1 MSIPADALS
10 LVCEGL
16 TKIYAGS
23 PVPALNS
30 VSFTLPA
37 RGVFVLIGRNG
48 SGKTTL
54 VRILATNLEATSGT
68 ATLNGIDVMSEPDQI
83 RERIAIV
90 PQEARPVPWMTPLQ
104 SVLSYLLWRG
114 LGYGEAKQKAGEV
127 LEKLKFGRKAR
138 VLNRTLSGG
147 MKRKVLMAMIL
158 ATEADVIFLDEPTT
172 GLDPLARREFWEV
185 LQEVRKDRFVVLT
198 THYMEEAEQLADTI
212 GVLEEGKLI
221 ALGTLDELRK
231 RVRYNYSVKLLAIP
245 ETPVILTDGEM
256 VNGNHDLP
264 VILTT
269 EGEAF
274 RIAQELSREGIKFT
288 INPVGLEDI
297 FFYLHPGGDTGGR

>member
-1 MSIPADALS
+1 M
-10 LVCEGL
+10 
-16 TKIYAGS
+16 
-23 PVPALNS
+23 NS

-231 RVRYNYSVKLLAIP
+231 RLRYNYSVKLLSIP
-245 ETPVILTDGEM
+245 EAPVILTEGEM
-256 VNGNHDLP
+256 VKGNHDLP

>member
-1 MSIPADALS
+1 
-10 LVCEGL
+10 L

-231 RVRYNYSVKLLAIP
+231 RVRYNYSVKLLSIP
-245 ETPVILTDGEM
+245 ETPVILTEGEM
-256 VNGNHDLP
+256 VKGNHDLP

>member
-1 MSIPADALS
+1 MS

-231 RVRYNYSVKLLAIP
+231 RLRYNYSVKLLSIP
-245 ETPVILTDGEM
+245 EAPVILTEGEM
-256 VNGNHDLP
+256 VKGNHDLP

>member
-1 MSIPADALS
+1 MS

-16 TKIYAGS
+16 TKIYEGS
-23 PVPALNS
+23 PVPALDS
-30 VSFTLPA
+30 VSFTLPTQ
-37 RGVFVLIGRNG
+37 GVFVLIGRNG

-54 VRILATNLEATSGT
+54 VRILATNLEATAGT

-90 PQEARPVPWMTPLQ
+90 PQEARPIPWMTPLQ

-114 LGYGEAKQKAGEV
+114 LGYAEAKQKACEM
-127 LEKLKFGRKAR
+127 LDRLKFGKKAR
-138 VLNRTLSGG
+138 ALNRTLSGG

-158 ATEADVIFLDEPTT
+158 STEAEVIFLDEPTT
-172 GLDPLARREFWEV
+172 GLDPISRHEFWGM
-185 LQEVRKDRFVVLT
+185 LQEIRRDRFVVLT

-212 GVLEEGKLI
+212 GLLDEGRLI
-221 ALGTLDELRK
+221 ALGTLDELR
-231 RVRYNYSVKLLAIP
+231 RRLRYNYSVKLLSIP
-245 ETPVILTDGEM
+245 APPITLTEGEM
-256 VNGNHDLP
+256 VKGRHDLP

-269 EGEAF
+269 EDEAF
-274 RIAQELSREGIKFT
+274 RIAQNLSRERIKFT

-297 FFYLHPGGDTGGR
+297 FFYMHSGGDTGGS